1 MYNVIL
7 RPILRYGKL
16 VGDSLSPSTYEVFF
30 RDQPGSYTILFFFCN
45 EVIHYLEFLFFGT
58 LKSKK
63 IFGT

>member
-16 VGDSLSPSTYEVFF
+16 VGDSLSPSTYGVFF
-30 RDQPGSYTILFFFCN
+30 RDQPGSYTILFFCN